1 MVCAVW
7 SATMIRLTADRAR
20 RMLSIFA
27 ARQSLGLPKAPVLRK
42 ALLGLAREARLVPG
56 NAKIGTRR
64 WV

>member
-1 MVCAVW
+1 L
-7 SATMIRLTADRAR
+7 IRLTILRAR

-27 ARQSLGLPKAPVLRK
+27 ARQSLGLPKGPVLRK